1 MSTKTI
7 LIADDDRDV
16 VELLARRCR
25 ALGLTVETAGD
36 ATTALRKID
45 QSPPD
50 LAILDVKMPAGNG
63 LSVREMMADNERL
76 SAIPVIILTGKSD
89 EQTIRRCH
97 NLSAYYV
104 TKSAD
109 VWPRVEP
116 LVRELLCLREVADP
130 CQTAAATP
138 SDQPQPTLSA
148 VDAVFSMMAWDETYL
163 DAADESAPEREQIDG
178 PWVLCID
185 DDAELSHTLKLR
197 LEKTGVHVVRAYAGM
212 EGYRFACATPAQAI
226 ILDYEMPDGNGDY
239 VLRRLKESP
248 LTRDIPVIV
257 LTGRKD
263 KALERKM
270 LNLGAAEY
278 LTKPCA
284 WEKLWSVLGRF
295 IDSESHCVD
304 QLSRS

>member
-1 MSTKTI
+1 MSSKTV
-7 LIADDDRDV
+7 LIADDDRDLV
-16 VELLARRCR
+16 DLLARRCR
-25 ALGLTVETAGD
+25 ALGLAVETAGD
-36 ATTALRKID
+36 AITALRKID
-45 QSPPD
+45 QSPPNV
-50 LAILDVKMPAGNG
+50 AILDVNMPAGNG
-63 LSVREMMADNERL
+63 LSVREMMADTERL

-104 TKSAD
+104 PKSPD
-109 VWPRVEP
+109 VWSRVEP
-116 LVRELLCLREVADP
+116 LLRELLCLNETVDDCQSVAVR
-130 CQTAAATP
+130 QVAL
-138 SDQPQPTLSA
+138 PQPTLSA
-148 VDAVFSMMAWDETYL
+148 VDAVFAMVGWDESYL
-163 DAADESAPEREQIDG
+163 DAPGRAAQERQQIEG

-197 LEKTGVHVVRAYAGM
+197 LEKIGVHVLRAYAGM
-212 EGYRFACATPAQAI
+212 EGYQYACATPAQAI

-239 VLRRLKESP
+239 VLRRLKDNP

-270 LNLGAAEY
+270 LNLGAAAF

-284 WEKLWSVLGRF
+284 WNTLHSKLGRF
-295 IDSESHCVD
+295 LESQSQCVE
-304 QLSRS
+304 QLSP